1 MVFGKKPI
9 NCKAGDLGETRSIY
23 SQTNAL
29 TGKNCAVVVYT
40 GSVAFMVPELIIEEL
55 SIATAGIEL
64 LLCKICKKLK
74 MCKNKKRPGFYTLT
88 ENIFINNSRSKQNF
102 QKKFQ
107 TPFCRHC

>member
-64 LLCKICKKLK
+64 LLCKICKNLK

-102 QKKFQ
+102 QKKF
-107 TPFCRHC
+107 